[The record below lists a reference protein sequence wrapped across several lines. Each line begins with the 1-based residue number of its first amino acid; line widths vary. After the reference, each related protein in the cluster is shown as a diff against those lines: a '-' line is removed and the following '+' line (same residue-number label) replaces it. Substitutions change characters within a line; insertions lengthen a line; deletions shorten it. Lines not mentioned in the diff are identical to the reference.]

1 LIIKALLGILNFII
15 KRKELIMTELFL
27 GIVTFLTS
35 TIAAIVGVGGGMM
48 LIAILP
54 SFLPLNALIP
64 IHGLTQISSNLSR
77 AVFGYKD
84 VQFEVIP
91 KFLLGSFIGIA
102 LFVSI
107 LNFISLEYVPLFIGL
122 YILLSLWSQKF
133 NEKIKKYESYFL
145 AGFFQTGL
153 SMVVG
158 ATGPLTMTLLL
169 KDYKDKDKVVATS
182 AALMSLTHILKV
194 FVFMYFGF
202 VFFDYI
208 GIIIA
213 MVIGAITGSW
223 AGTKLRNI
231 IDGKKF
237 TIILKVLLSALAI
250 KVIIGV
256 FI

>member
-1 LIIKALLGILNFII
+1 
-15 KRKELIMTELFL
+15 MTELFL
-27 GIVTFLTS
+27 GIVTFFTS
-35 TIAAIVGVGGGMM
+35 TIAAIVGLGGGMM

-54 SFLPLNALIP
+54 SFLPINALIP
-64 IHGLTQISSNLSR
+64 VHGLTQMTSNLSR

-84 VQFEVIP
+84 VQYEVIP
-91 KFLLGSFIGIA
+91 KFLLGSFLGIGIFA
-102 LFVSI
+102 SI
-107 LNFISLEYVPLFIGL
+107 LNFISLEYVPLFIGV
-122 YILLSLWSQKF
+122 YILLSLWSEKF
-133 NEKIKKYESYFL
+133 NEKIKRYESYFL

-153 SMVVG
+153 SIVVG

-169 KDYKDKDKVVATS
+169 KDYKNKDKVVATS
-182 AALMSLTHILKV
+182 AALMSLSHILKV

-213 MVIGAITGSW
+213 MVIGAIAGSW
-223 AGTKLRNI
+223 VGTKLRNI

-237 TIILKVLLSALAI
+237 TIILKVLLTALAI
-250 KVIIGV
+250 KVIVGV

>member
-1 LIIKALLGILNFII
+1 MNELLLGIIS
-15 KRKELIMTELFL
+15 
-27 GIVTFLTS
+27 FLTS
-35 TIAAIVGVGGGMM
+35 TVAGVVGIGGGMM

-64 IHGLTQISSNLSR
+64 VHGLTQMSSNLSR

-84 VQFEVIP
+84 VQYEVIP
-91 KFLLGSFIGIA
+91 KFLLGSAIGIGMFA
-102 LFVSI
+102 TVLT
-107 LNFISLEYVPLFIGL
+107 LISLEYVPLFIGA
-122 YILLSLWSQKF
+122 YILLSLWSEKF
-133 NEKIKKYESYFL
+133 NEKIKRYESYFL
-145 AGFFQTGL
+145 SGFFQTGL

-169 KDYKDKDKVVATS
+169 KDYKDKDKVVATG
-182 AALMSLTHILKV
+182 AALMSITHILKV

-213 MVIGAITGSW
+213 MIIGAVAGSW
-223 AGTKLRNI
+223 AGTKLRDK

-237 TIILKVLLSALAI
+237 LLILKVLLSALAI
-250 KVIIGV
+250 HVIVGV

>member
-1 LIIKALLGILNFII
+1 
-15 KRKELIMTELFL
+15 MTELFL

-54 SFLPLNALIP
+54 SFLPINALIP
-64 IHGLTQISSNLSR
+64 VHGLTQMTSNLSR

-84 VQFEVIP
+84 VQYEVIP
-91 KFLLGSFIGIA
+91 KFLLGSFLGIGIFA
-102 LFVSI
+102 SI
-107 LNFISLEYVPLFIGL
+107 LSFISLEYVPLFIGV
-122 YILLSLWSQKF
+122 YILLSLWSEKF
-133 NEKIKKYESYFL
+133 NEKIKRYESYFL

-153 SMVVG
+153 SIVVG

-169 KDYKDKDKVVATS
+169 KDYKNKDKVVATS
-182 AALMSLTHILKV
+182 AALMSLSHILKV

-213 MVIGAITGSW
+213 MVIGAIAGSW
-223 AGTKLRNI
+223 VGTKLRNI

-237 TIILKVLLSALAI
+237 TIILKVLLTTLAI
-250 KVIIGV
+250 KVIVGV

>member
-1 LIIKALLGILNFII
+1 MN
-15 KRKELIMTELFL
+15 ELFL
-27 GIVTFLTS
+27 GILSFLTS
-35 TIAAIVGVGGGMM
+35 TVAGVVGIGGGMM

-64 IHGLTQISSNLSR
+64 VHGLTQMSSNLSR

-91 KFLLGSFIGIA
+91 KFLLGSAIGIGIFA
-102 LFVSI
+102 GI
-107 LNFISLEYVPLFIGL
+107 LNFISLEYVPLFIGA
-122 YILLSLWSQKF
+122 YILLSLWSEKF
-133 NEKIKKYESYFL
+133 NEKIKRYESYFL

-169 KDYKDKDKVVATS
+169 KDYQDKDKVVATG
-182 AALMSLTHILKV
+182 AALMSITHILKV

-208 GIIIA
+208 GVIIA
-213 MVIGAITGSW
+213 MIIGAVAGSW
-223 AGTKLRNI
+223 AGTQLRDK

-237 TIILKVLLSALAI
+237 LMLLKVLLSALAI
-250 KVIIGV
+250 HVIVGV